1 MSQNQGFQIFKIEFL
16 REKKSIFQIGQKNHK
31 LNIKLVLKTLR
42 TGPQH
47 PLAARD
53 PTHEHNCPGYGALR
67 SISVRVLRKWI
78 FKIPGPSCVSPFS
91 QNDKNRNL
99 H

>member
-42 TGPQH
+42 AGPQH
-47 PLAARD
+47 PLAARAP
-53 PTHEHNCPGYGALR
+53 PTEHNC
-67 SISVRVLRKWI
+67 
-78 FKIPGPSCVSPFS
+78 
-91 QNDKNRNL
+91 
-99 H
+99 